1 MGLSL
6 VCIPFFISLRLQPKP
21 SIIYVLDC
29 SDTYWLKLEHL
40 FPQSFQRAEISP
52 SISSDSRKLVYILD
66 ANLLW
71 EEQQSFCAS
80 WCSRREASA
89 AGQHP
94 GIVVFIVRCQ
104 AQCTDPG
111 QRSRRWNHW
120 LGEPSLRRW
129 DSLKGRRCQP
139 CLSFAFK
146 LVFF

>member
-66 ANLLW
+66 ANLLRGRSSSLSVLLGAV
-71 EEQQSFCAS
+71 EEKPVLLVNIQESC
-80 WCSRREASA
+80 CSLSVAKRNALTPVSA
-89 AGQHP
+89 LGAEITGLES
-94 GIVVFIVRCQ
+94 Q
-104 AQCTDPG
+104 A
-111 QRSRRWNHW
+111 
-120 LGEPSLRRW
+120 
-129 DSLKGRRCQP
+129 
-139 CLSFAFK
+139 
-146 LVFF
+146 